1 MQVPVHFPNPLGREI
16 ENAVPGVGNGTGG
29 TWAAGKPVALVRTR
43 ADGVPSA
50 GVVIEQEVVKQTL
63 PLPLPATKLII
74 LGSVVPVLSINP
86 VAGAAGRVI
95 MNLVVTEVGAWNP
108 TLEVGAVVA
117 VPCPIAV

>member
-1 MQVPVHFPNPLGREI
+1 
-16 ENAVPGVGNGTGG
+16 
-29 TWAAGKPVALVRTR
+29 
-43 ADGVPSA
+43 
-50 GVVIEQEVVKQTL
+50 VVIEQEVVKQTL